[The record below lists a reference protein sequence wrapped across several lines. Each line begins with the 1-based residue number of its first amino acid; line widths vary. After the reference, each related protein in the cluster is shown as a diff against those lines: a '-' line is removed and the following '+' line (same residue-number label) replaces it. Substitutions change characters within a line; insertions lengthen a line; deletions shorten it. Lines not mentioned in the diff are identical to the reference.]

1 MASHGK
7 TEYGVA
13 KGNDYNEHEA
23 TYNLFIM
30 MVKWGVIINVIIV
43 AGMFWFLT

>member
-13 KGNDYNEHEA
+13 KGNDYAEHES
-23 TYNLFIM
+23 TYNLFLFM
-30 MVKWGVIINVIIV
+30 LKWGIIANVIIV
-43 AGMFWFLT
+43 VLMFWFLT

>member
-13 KGNDYNEHEA
+13 KGNDYAEHES
-23 TYNLFIM
+23 TYNLFIAL
-30 MVKWGVIINVIIV
+30 VKWGIIANAIIV

>member
-13 KGNDYNEHEA
+13 KGNDYGEHES
-23 TYNLFIM
+23 TYNLFLTV
-30 MVKWGVIINVIIV
+30 VKWGIIANAIIL